1 MNELDGGG
9 WQSQMIGAEGSVPL
23 MYQRESNMRRAR
35 ASDICIYLYIHLTQ
49 PSHDRRS

>member
-23 MYQRESNMRRAR
+23 MYQRERERATCAGHAR
-35 ASDICIYLYIHLTQ
+35 ATLVSIYIYV
-49 PSHDRRS
+49 

>member
-23 MYQRESNMRRAR
+23 MYQREQHAQGTRERHLDLFIYT
-35 ASDICIYLYIHLTQ
+35 SDAGLTW
-49 PSHDRRS
+49 

>member
-23 MYQRESNMRRAR
+23 MYQREREQHAQGTRER
-35 ASDICIYLYIHLTQ
+35 HLYLFIYTSDAALTW
-49 PSHDRRS
+49 